1 MPGRIIAL
9 YVILCLRCLTNGTAL
24 VKSFPPG
31 TPAAIFTNAV
41 ATIDFSAC
49 FFMLIALY
57 QMKVW
62 VVLLFR
68 IYVGIMMPF
77 SLFLMA
83 ATAIVKERNGEAMP
97 WAQFVGG
104 FIVAV
109 GFGLF
114 AWYVGQRKTRDY
126 LQTAA
131 SSPNQSTEPTP

>member
-1 MPGRIIAL
+1 
-9 YVILCLRCLTNGTAL
+9 
-24 VKSFPPG
+24 
-31 TPAAIFTNAV
+31 
-41 ATIDFSAC
+41 
-49 FFMLIALY
+49 MLIALY